1 MTAVSKKISPD
12 PIGEQKDFREWARN
26 QALEEILSYE
36 DHAIFL
42 QDIADRLMDS
52 TRFANRGKPVER
64 AYTIAG
70 IRKDLELSVKQV
82 FRSFGSPIDEDG
94 GDPDA
99 YVAVPANGE
108 YGRAYYR
115 RNEAVTFLEWQACLH
130 HEEARRRRASLK
142 IKWIKAKMSELHHLK
157 AA

>member
-1 MTAVSKKISPD
+1 MTVVAKTSPD
-12 PIGEQKDFREWARN
+12 PIGEQKSFREWARN
-26 QALEEILSYE
+26 TALGEILSYE

-42 QDIADRLMDS
+42 QDIADSLMDR
-52 TRFANRGKPVER
+52 TLFTNRGKPVER

-99 YVAVPANGE
+99 YVAIPANGE

-115 RNEAVTFLEWQACLH
+115 RNAAVTFIEWQACLH

-142 IKWIKAKMSELHHLK
+142 IKWIKTKLAEIHHLK
-157 AA
+157 AV